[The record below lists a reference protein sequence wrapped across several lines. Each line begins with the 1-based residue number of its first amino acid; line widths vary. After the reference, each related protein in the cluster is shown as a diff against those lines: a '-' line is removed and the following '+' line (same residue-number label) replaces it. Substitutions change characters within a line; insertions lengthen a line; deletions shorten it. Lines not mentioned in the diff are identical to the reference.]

1 MKQIRIALLMMLI
14 MTLLLGV
21 MYPLMMTGI
30 AQLAFSNKANGSLAM
45 VDGRTVGS
53 ELLGQSFTGPGY
65 FHGRPSANSYDGA
78 NSGGSN
84 LGPTNRKLI
93 ETSVMR
99 ADQVRKENGLA
110 PGTMV
115 PSDLVLAS
123 GSGLDPHVSLASA
136 LIQVPRIARERN
148 IGEPEITDLVRHSSE
163 LPYFGA
169 YGDPIVNIFR
179 LNIALDA
186 LGKKK

>member
-1 MKQIRIALLMMLI
+1 MIHVRIALKMMLT

-30 AQLAFSNKANGSLAM
+30 AQLIFSNKANGSLAR
-45 VDGRTVGS
+45 VGGKTVGS
-53 ELLGQSFTGPGY
+53 ELLAQGFTGPGY
-65 FHGRPSANSYDGA
+65 FHGRPSAGNYDGN

-93 ETSVMR
+93 EAASMR

-110 PGTMV
+110 PGAKV
-115 PSDLVLAS
+115 PSDLILAS

-136 LIQVPRIARERN
+136 LLQAPRIARERD
-148 IGEPEITDLVRHSSE
+148 IPAPRIIDLIHRSSE
-163 LPYFGA
+163 KQYFGVF
-169 YGDPIVNIFR
+169 GNPIVNILK

-186 LGKKK
+186 LDSNK